1 MTQVFHDIERKIITS
16 LRNNPK
22 QITKTLESST
32 ELSSDQ
38 VRRGIE
44 WLKLKGLA
52 VVDESKTST
61 ISLGKNGLESF
72 QKGLPERRLLDLLN
86 NGPRKLSDLQKELGF
101 VFGPAMGLARKNN
114 WVDVTA
120 DQITLKNIPSVLP
133 GEKTLRTI
141 GGNKLSINE
150 IDKIYVNRGPGSFA
164 GIRNSLSIVKGLF
177 LTQKIDYY
185 CFSFLDFDKSTNIK
199 HEDVPILC
207 DKFEI
212 KKNLIKPLYLS

>member
-1 MTQVFHDIERKIITS
+1 MSQVFHDIERKIITS
-16 LRNNPK
+16 LRNNSK
-22 QITKTLESST
+22 QTIKTLESST

-52 VVDESKTST
+52 IVDESKTSI

-114 WVDVTA
+114 WVDVTS
-120 DQITLKNIPSVLP
+120 KS
-133 GEKTLRTI
+133 RTERI
-141 GGNKLSINE
+141 LGTE
-150 IDKIYVNRGPGSFA
+150 
-164 GIRNSLSIVKGLF
+164 GI
-177 LTQKIDYY
+177 
-185 CFSFLDFDKSTNIK
+185 
-199 HEDVPILC
+199 
-207 DKFEI
+207 
-212 KKNLIKPLYLS
+212 

>member
-1 MTQVFHDIERKIITS
+1 LSQVFHDIERRIISS

-22 QITKTLESST
+22 QTTKTLESST
-32 ELSSDQ
+32 KLSSDQ

-86 NGPRKLSDLQKELGF
+86 TGPRKLSDLQKELGF

-114 WVDVTA
+114 WVDVTS
-120 DQITLKNIPSVLP
+120 DQISQKNIPSVLP

-141 GGNKLSINE
+141 GENKLPIDE
-150 IDKIYVNRGPGSFA
+150 IDKNEL
-164 GIRNSLSIVKGLF
+164 SLLLKRPDFIVEEIIKTKEITLTESAKSIVL
-177 LTQKIDYY
+177 
-185 CFSFLDFDKSTNIK
+185 
-199 HEDVPILC
+199 
-207 DKFEI
+207 
-212 KKNLIKPLYLS
+212 